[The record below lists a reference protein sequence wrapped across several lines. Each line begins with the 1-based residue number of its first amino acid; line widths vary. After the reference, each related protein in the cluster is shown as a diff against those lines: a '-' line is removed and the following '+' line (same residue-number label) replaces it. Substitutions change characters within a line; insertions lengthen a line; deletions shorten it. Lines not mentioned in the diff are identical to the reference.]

1 MEGLIFLLV
10 LFVIGFFLLLI
21 LTVVNMNGLR
31 NSLDELNRSV
41 KSLTEKTEKLNGPQA
56 KETASS
62 KSQSIPV
69 KEVPSSS
76 KPPQPT
82 AADMSSMLEKAKA
95 KALDEKKQTAI
106 PVPPP
111 VQPLPE
117 VPLPEVPLPPKAAIT
132 TEPIPIQPIMT
143 VTPIAEDKTSKQ
155 EKPLEDVVMAKP
167 PAEPPKPPKP
177 PKPHVPSPFE
187 LRLIALRN
195 WFIYGNANGKES
207 GESVEKMLATT
218 WLLRSGILVILCTSA
233 FLLKLSIER
242 GLLAPSGRVALSY
255 LCGAALLIAGLH
267 RKLRK
272 DYWSLGQALVGIG
285 LGMFYFSS
293 YAMVNMY
300 HLASPMVGG
309 AVMVLVTVTA
319 GILADRLVSLPIA
332 MVTMLGGFATPLLL
346 STGEKNFTGL
356 GAYLLLLSA
365 GVLWLANRRN
375 WQQLTWL
382 AMLFTYG
389 IFGLHYASRFTPA
402 DFAVQQTFLVLF
414 FILYSTSVFIH
425 NIRLKLPATPLEI
438 LGLLGNSA
446 LFFCLSSVATLKT
459 YHNDRLTL
467 APLTIGLAFY
477 YLCHAVWLKK
487 RNTKEDRNLL
497 LMFCALS
504 GFYLSL
510 TFPVILTGQWLGA
523 AWALQ
528 GLMMLWL
535 SYKLDSRFIRCCAWT
550 LYALSLGRLTICEF
564 VAYNHLLS
572 DDKHFW
578 SHVISRCTQFVIP
591 VICLAMAAKVIAKN
605 STTESKTTI
614 TAEDD
619 QPMLF
624 PRMDLGTGIFMS
636 LAFIV
641 GFLFMRLELAND
653 MRYVMPSMWL
663 PGINLVWIAAA
674 CLALIFLKRN
684 LPGFWWSLFLMLG
697 IGIFVRLVF
706 DFFKPELW
714 DCLRP
719 DFLWSY
725 SIGTILNT
733 IILAVGIWYIGRILP
748 QGNQPTQ
755 IRQACD
761 VIWPLLLFIHSTRE
775 LHVIVTNKLP
785 GLAGGG
791 ISVLWSIFAFVLV
804 FNGLRKSNHVL
815 RYLGLALF
823 TVVVFKVFLLDMKRL
838 DAVYRVGAF
847 LAFGILLMCAAF
859 IYLKFWRGK
868 TENTETTPKP
878 QK

>member
-95 KALDEKKQTAI
+95 KALDEKKQTA
-106 PVPPP
+106 
-111 VQPLPE
+111 
-117 VPLPEVPLPPKAAIT
+117 EVPLPPKAAIT

-177 PKPHVPSPFE
+177 PKPHEPSPFA
-187 LRLIALRN
+187 LRLLALRN

-487 RNTKEDRNLL
+487 RNTKE
-497 LMFCALS
+497 CATPS
-504 GFYLSL
+504 G
-510 TFPVILTGQWLGA
+510 
-523 AWALQ
+523 
-528 GLMMLWL
+528 
-535 SYKLDSRFIRCCAWT
+535 SRSVTRRKTATCC
-550 LYALSLGRLTICEF
+550 
-564 VAYNHLLS
+564 
-572 DDKHFW
+572 
-578 SHVISRCTQFVIP
+578 
-591 VICLAMAAKVIAKN
+591 
-605 STTESKTTI
+605 
-614 TAEDD
+614 
-619 QPMLF
+619 
-624 PRMDLGTGIFMS
+624 
-636 LAFIV
+636 
-641 GFLFMRLELAND
+641 
-653 MRYVMPSMWL
+653 
-663 PGINLVWIAAA
+663 
-674 CLALIFLKRN
+674 
-684 LPGFWWSLFLMLG
+684 
-697 IGIFVRLVF
+697 
-706 DFFKPELW
+706 
-714 DCLRP
+714 
-719 DFLWSY
+719 
-725 SIGTILNT
+725 
-733 IILAVGIWYIGRILP
+733 
-748 QGNQPTQ
+748 
-755 IRQACD
+755 
-761 VIWPLLLFIHSTRE
+761 
-775 LHVIVTNKLP
+775 
-785 GLAGGG
+785 
-791 ISVLWSIFAFVLV
+791 
-804 FNGLRKSNHVL
+804 
-815 RYLGLALF
+815 
-823 TVVVFKVFLLDMKRL
+823 
-838 DAVYRVGAF
+838 
-847 LAFGILLMCAAF
+847 
-859 IYLKFWRGK
+859 
-868 TENTETTPKP
+868 
-878 QK
+878 

>member
-62 KSQSIPV
+62 ESQSIPV

-82 AADMSSMLEKAKA
+82 AADMSGMLEKAKA
-95 KALDEKKQTAI
+95 KAMDEKKQTAI

-132 TEPIPIQPIMT
+132 PEK
-143 VTPIAEDKTSKQ
+143 TPVQSVVAAQSPFTAKPAVP
-155 EKPLEDVVMAKP
+155 EKPVKEVVMAKTP
-167 PAEPPKPPKP
+167 VEP

-300 HLASPMVGG
+300 HLTSPMVGG

-510 TFPVILTGQWLGA
+510 TFPVILTEQWLGA

-535 SYKLDSRFIRCCAWT
+535 GYKLESRFLRCCAWL
-550 LYALSLGRLTICEF
+550 LYILSLGRLALWEF
-564 VAYNHLLS
+564 VAYNQLLL
-572 DDKHFW
+572 DDKQFW
-578 SHVISRCTQFVIP
+578 NHVISRCVQFIIP
-591 VICLAMAAKVIAKN
+591 VVCLALAAKIIAKN
-605 STTESKTTI
+605 STEESKPTVM
-614 TAEDD
+614 EENG
-619 QPMLF
+619 QFLLF
-624 PRMDLGTGIFMS
+624 PRMDLQSGIFMS

-641 GFLFMRLELAND
+641 GFIFMRLELAND
-653 MRYVMPSMWL
+653 MLHIMPSMWL
-663 PGINLVWIAAA
+663 LSVNIVWIAAA
-674 CLALIFLKRN
+674 CLALWLLKRN
-684 LPGFWWSLFLMLG
+684 IPGFWWSLFLLLSA
-697 IGIFVRLVF
+697 GIFARIVF

-714 DCLRP
+714 DCFRP

-733 IILAVGIWYIGRILP
+733 VILAIGIWYIGRILP
-748 QGNQPTQ
+748 QGNQTEQ
-755 IRQACD
+755 ISDACNL
-761 VIWPLLLFIHSTRE
+761 IWPLLLFIHSTRE
-775 LHVIVTNKLP
+775 LQNIITNKLP
-785 GLAGGG
+785 GLTGGG

-804 FNGLRKSNHVL
+804 FNGLRKSNRNL
-815 RYLGLALF
+815 RYIGLALF
-823 TVVVFKVFLLDMKRL
+823 TVVVFKVFLWDMRQL
-838 DAVYRVGAF
+838 DAIYRVCAF
-847 LAFGILLMCAAF
+847 LVFGVLLMCAAF

-868 TENTETTPKP
+868 TENVNMT
-878 QK
+878 QKQQK